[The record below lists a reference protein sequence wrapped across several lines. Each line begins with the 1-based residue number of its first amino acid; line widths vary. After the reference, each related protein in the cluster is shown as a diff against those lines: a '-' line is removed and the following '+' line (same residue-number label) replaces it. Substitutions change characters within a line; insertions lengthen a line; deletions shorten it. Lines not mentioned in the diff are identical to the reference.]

1 MCCST
6 FQRSEND
13 FWESALLPPWGQGIK
28 LLLSYLCDTLTYWI
42 ILPSLNGLLEF
53 KIEIIIVKFVCLVYV
68 YVCVCIW
75 RGTFACAY
83 MFRGQKLT
91 MCVFLSTLHLI

>member
-1 MCCST
+1 MTFGSRLSFHLGVRGSNSCCHT
-6 FQRSEND
+6 CVTN
-13 FWESALLPPWGQGIK
+13 
-28 LLLSYLCDTLTYWI
+28 TLTCWI

-68 YVCVCIW
+68 YVCMCIW